1 MTTVSGPDH
10 YFTDDPRSART
21 PQQVRLRIDGESVE
35 LTTST
40 GTFSPRRIDPG
51 TALLLESLPPPSTWP
66 EGPVLDL
73 GCGYGP
79 LAVAVA
85 HRSSGT
91 GREVWAV
98 DVNARARDDCRANVA
113 RLGLEV
119 RVAAPDEVPE
129 GHRFAV
135 IVSNPPVRI
144 GKDALHSLLEHW
156 LDRLRPDGVAWLVV
170 SRHLGA
176 DSLAAWLTERGRSVE
191 RVRSRRG
198 YRVLQVR

>member
-119 RVAAPDEVPE
+119 HVAAPDEVPE